1 MVNINMVTCMGLEP
15 INVAL
20 RGLCVNHFT
29 NRPNLAAPI
38 RFELMLTE
46 SESVA
51 LPLGDTPMFVRFSLF
66 LVGIDGF
73 EPSE

>member
-1 MVNINMVTCMGLEP
+1 MVTCMGFEP

-51 LPLGDTPMFVRFSLF
+51 LPLGDTPVLF
-66 LVGIDGF
+66 IFALLFDFRVIQLYYY
-73 EPSE
+73 STI